1 MRISPSFQV
10 GACSLARHGWNG
22 NIGKSLRGLAP
33 YWVTVT
39 RRLTM
44 GIDKVF
50 RKPIEA
56 GLIPGVVALTAD
68 DRGVFYEGAFGRR
81 AVDKPDPMTLDSV
94 FRIAS
99 MTKAVTGTAAMQLVE
114 EGHIGLDQPIGD
126 LLPVVKNVKV
136 LEGFDAGGAP
146 RLRDPRGPVT
156 LRHLLTHTSGY
167 GYDIFNPDLARYI
180 EVVGLPSIMSRKNGS
195 LRVPLLFDPGAGW
208 EYGIGIDLAGKVVE
222 TLTGQTLEAYFRQH
236 IFEPLGMRDTSFLL
250 SDDMERRLVGAHI
263 RGADGK
269 PAPISF
275 ESPKDG
281 DFYPGGAGLFS
292 TAPDYLAFTRMLL
305 AGGMLGGVRVLKQE
319 TVKLMARN
327 AIGDL
332 DVPMVRSNNPALA
345 LEVETFPGQ
354 VKKWGLTFL
363 INTKDVEGIRAAG
376 SLTWGGIHNTFFWID
391 LKQRI
396 TAVAMMQI
404 LPIGDP
410 HVLATMIAF
419 EQALYATRSPA

>member
-1 MRISPSFQV
+1 
-10 GACSLARHGWNG
+10 
-22 NIGKSLRGLAP
+22 
-33 YWVTVT
+33 
-39 RRLTM
+39 M
-44 GIDKVF
+44 GIDDVL

-56 GLIPGVVALTAD
+56 GLIPGVVALAAD
-68 DRGVFYEGAFGRR
+68 DRGVFYEGAFGLR
-81 AVDKPDPMTLDSV
+81 AVDKPESMTLVSV

-99 MTKAVTGTAAMQLVE
+99 MTKTVTGAAAMQLVE
-114 EGHIGLDQPIGD
+114 EGRIGLDQPMGD
-126 LLPVVKNVKV
+126 VLPMVKSVKV
-136 LEGFDAGGAP
+136 LEGFDADGGP

-180 EVVGLPSIMSRKNGS
+180 EVAGLPSILSHKNGS
-195 LRVPLLFDPGAGW
+195 LHVPLLFDPGTGW

-222 TLTGQTLEAYFRQH
+222 TVTGQTLEAYFQQH
-236 IFEPLGMRDTSFLL
+236 IFWPLGMCDTSFLL
-250 SDDMERRLVGAHI
+250 SDDMARRLVGTHF
-263 RGADGK
+263 RGPDGK

-275 ESPKDG
+275 ESPKDA
-281 DFYPGGAGLFS
+281 DFYAGGAGLFS

-305 AGGMLGGVRVLKQE
+305 AGGTLDGVQVLKQE
-319 TVKLMARN
+319 TVKLMTRN

-363 INTKDVEGIRAAG
+363 INTRDVQGFRAAG
-376 SLTWGGIHNTFFWID
+376 SLTWGGIHNTYFWID
-391 LKQRI
+391 LKRRI
-396 TAVAMMQI
+396 TVVAMMQI

-410 HVLATMIAF
+410 HVLGTMIAF
-419 EQALYATRSPA
+419 EHALYAMIAAD

>member
-1 MRISPSFQV
+1 ME
-10 GACSLARHGWNG
+10 
-22 NIGKSLRGLAP
+22 
-33 YWVTVT
+33 
-39 RRLTM
+39 
-44 GIDKVF
+44 IDDVL

-56 GLIPGVVALTAD
+56 GLIPGVVALAAD
-68 DRGVFYEGAFGRR
+68 DRGVFYEGAFGLR
-81 AVDKPDPMTLDSV
+81 AVDKPESMTLVSV

-99 MTKAVTGTAAMQLVE
+99 MTKTVTGAAAMQLVE
-114 EGHIGLDQPIGD
+114 EGRIGLDQPMGD
-126 LLPVVKNVKV
+126 VLPMVKSVKV
-136 LEGFDAGGAP
+136 LEGFDADGGP

-180 EVVGLPSIMSRKNGS
+180 EVAGLPSILSHKNGS
-195 LRVPLLFDPGAGW
+195 LHVPLLFDPGTGW

-222 TLTGQTLEAYFRQH
+222 TVTGQTLEAYFQQH
-236 IFEPLGMRDTSFLL
+236 IFWPLGMCDTSFLL
-250 SDDMERRLVGAHI
+250 SDDMARRLVGTHF
-263 RGADGK
+263 RGPDGK

-275 ESPKDG
+275 ESPKDA
-281 DFYPGGAGLFS
+281 DFYAGGAGLFS

-305 AGGMLGGVRVLKQE
+305 AGGTLDGVQVLKQE
-319 TVKLMARN
+319 TVKLMTRN

-332 DVPMVRSNNPALA
+332 DVPMVRSNNPALALA

-363 INTKDVEGIRAAG
+363 INTRDVEGFRAAG
-376 SLTWGGIHNTFFWID
+376 SLTWGGIHNTYFWID
-391 LKQRI
+391 LRRRI

-410 HVLATMIAF
+410 HVLGTMIAF
-419 EQALYATRSPA
+419 EQALYAVRSRA